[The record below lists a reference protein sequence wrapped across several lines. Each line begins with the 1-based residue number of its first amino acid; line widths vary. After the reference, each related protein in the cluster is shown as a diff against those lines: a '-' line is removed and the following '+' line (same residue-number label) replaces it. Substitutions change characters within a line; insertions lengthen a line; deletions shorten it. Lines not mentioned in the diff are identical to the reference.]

1 MFLNFLKGT
10 KKKMFLREKE
20 GMLREMH
27 FEEITKETLY
37 IALEIINSNKDY
49 NLLENG
55 AAERTIAEIEEEFI
69 NNKTISVFI
78 KLDDTYIGVI
88 DYLMDNPKDH
98 SPWLGLIII
107 HSDYQGYGFGAQAYT
122 LYENEMLNQGVKHI
136 RIGIIKENLKA
147 KQFWE
152 SNGFLY
158 IRSAIQE
165 NNREI
170 YIYEKRFE

>member
-1 MFLNFLKGT
+1 M
-10 KKKMFLREKE
+10 RVI
-20 GMLREMH
+20 H
-27 FEEITKETLY
+27 FENITKETLY

-55 AAERTIAEIEEEFI
+55 VADRTLAEIEEEFL
-69 NNKTISVFI
+69 NNKTNSVFI

-88 DYLMDNPKDH
+88 DYLMENPKDH
-98 SPWLGLIII
+98 SPWLGLLVI
-107 HSDYQGYGFGAQAYT
+107 HCDYQGYGFGGQAYA

-165 NNREI
+165 NGKEI
-170 YIYEKRFE
+170 YIYEKKFE